1 MSETPA
7 TTSNPLL
14 RLAAIDYLNP
24 APLMWNFEHATATPA
39 LRERYARYTLER
51 MTPAASAQALANKQA
66 DAGLIPIGAYAA
78 MKGLLVVPGCAIAS
92 LGSIRSLLLVLRD
105 QMNHNSESEAREAAD
120 EEPDLLPPTARELAS
135 IRTVA
140 LDTSSRTSALYT
152 QILFRR
158 FWSHTPEFIAH
169 APHLDAML
177 QSADAA
183 LLIGDPALHAL
194 RDRAAREARTGER
207 LRYLDL
213 GHLWREATG
222 TAWVSA
228 FWAVRA
234 ESLERFSPA
243 EQAEIALDFTRS
255 RDAGLE
261 HIPEL
266 VAEWAPRLQLRPEIV
281 QTYLSRNIHY
291 LLDAPAI
298 AGVERFFAEALA
310 LGLIPE
316 PASIAWMENTMESET
331 GSPIPDASPDQEAR
345 Q

>member
-1 MSETPA
+1 MSETA
-7 TTSNPLL
+7 ATSNSLL

-24 APLMWNFEHATATPA
+24 APLMWNFEHAAATPA
-39 LRERYARYTLER
+39 LRERFARYTLYR
-51 MTPAASAQALANKQA
+51 MTPAASAQALANKEA

-78 MKGLLVVPGCAIAS
+78 MQGLLVVPGCAIAS

-105 QMNHNSESEAREAAD
+105 GLRDGNESEAREAAD
-120 EEPDLLPPTARELAS
+120 QEPDLLPPTDRELAS
-135 IRTVA
+135 IQTVA

-158 FWSHTPEFIAH
+158 FWGHTPEFIPH
-169 APHLDAML
+169 APNLDAML
-177 QSADAA
+177 ATADAA

-194 RDRAAREARTGER
+194 RDRATRETRTGER

-266 VAEWAPRLQLRPEIV
+266 VAEWAPRLQLRPGIV
-281 QTYLSRNIHY
+281 QTYLTRNIHY
-291 LLDAPAI
+291 LLDASAI

-316 PASIAWMENTMESET
+316 PASIAWMQNTMQIT
-331 GSPIPDASPDQEAR
+331 MQNTMGSTIPDTI
-345 Q
+345 